1 VRVPSPEGAVL
12 LSSDIPKQTW
22 LPSISRPRSRQYLR
36 LNIAAAGG
44 GPGSKFR
51 ACAMVGLYLCQIL
64 PFAGLGRR
72 CRIDILRGDETP
84 LHTGALKL
92 PSQAEGPGDIRYV
105 EHPSK
110 RAAMVAGL
118 F

>member
-51 ACAMVGLYLCQIL
+51 ACAMVGYIFVRFSPSRASVGAAELIFSGAMKPL
-64 PFAGLGRR
+64 F
-72 CRIDILRGDETP
+72 TP
-84 LHTGALKL
+84 V
-92 PSQAEGPGDIRYV
+92 P
-105 EHPSK
+105 
-110 RAAMVAGL
+110 
-118 F
+118 